1 MTAIVMVA
9 VIVLAIYVVIR
20 LLWFGVQTISDLM
33 DAILYGPRPRR

>member
-1 MTAIVMVA
+1 MVA